1 MAAKPFDD
9 LSDDYRQRLIR
20 AARTGKLT
28 GSPVSAGQAEAVARR
43 YHASGDLRAARGH
56 APRRQATGAAPKR
69 ATTAVASGQGTDR
82 DDAALAR
89 WRRSSSRPRWLPSD
103 PAVMG
108 NDTAA
113 ILSQIDLPPRQW
125 RDVQIT
131 EQPDGSFE
139 MAILGTRNQRR
150 LVTLQDRDQLS
161 EVAQLISHQG
171 RLDMVANDAER
182 RRIDKEWK
190 KPKGARSMSLNISYG
205 RTLGGDTAAKTPE
218 QLFGPPPI
226 DGAGEIPQGAERPR
240 RTTAKKAQPA
250 KKAAAKKGAPVRKA
264 TQKRATPAKRA
275 ARPAEPL
282 GILDDVFSGIDE
294 ALSLG
299 EVDTEQAIAALQAQI
314 DRLRRGR

>member
-56 APRRQATGAAPKR
+56 APRRQAAGAAPKR

-89 WRRSSSRPRWLPSD
+89 WRRSSSRPRWIPSD

-113 ILSQIDLPPRQW
+113 ILSQINLPPRQW
-125 RDVQIT
+125 RDVEIT
-131 EQPDGSFE
+131 EQADGSFE
-139 MAILGTRNQRR
+139 MAIRGTRGQRR

-171 RLDMVANDAER
+171 RLDMAANDAER
-182 RRIDKEWK
+182 RKLDREWK
-190 KPKGARSMSLNISYG
+190 KPKGARPMSLNISYG
-205 RTLGGDTAAKTPE
+205 RTRGGDTAAKTPE
-218 QLFGPPPI
+218 ELFGTQRPPV
-226 DGAGEIPQGAERPR
+226 EERPR

>member
-139 MAILGTRNQRR
+139 MAIRGTRNQRR

-171 RLDMVANDAER
+171 RLDMAANDAER

-218 QLFGPPPI
+218 DLFGTQRPPV
-226 DGAGEIPQGAERPR
+226 EERPR

>member
-1 MAAKPFDD
+1 MAAKPFND

-43 YHASGDLRAARGH
+43 YHASGDLRTARGH

-89 WRRSSSRPRWLPSD
+89 WRRSSSRPKWLPSD
-103 PAVMG
+103 PSVMG

-113 ILSQIDLPPRQW
+113 ILSQIDLAPKYW
-125 RDVQIT
+125 KDVQIT
-131 EQPDGSFE
+131 EQPDGSFQ
-139 MAILGTRNQRR
+139 MAIRGTAGQRR
-150 LVTLQDRDQLS
+150 LVTLQDRDQLT
-161 EVAQLISHQG
+161 EVATLISHQG
-171 RLDMVANDAER
+171 RLDMAANDSER

-205 RTLGGDTAAKTPE
+205 RTRGGDFAAKTPE
-218 QLFGPPPI
+218 ELFGTQRPPV
-226 DGAGEIPQGAERPR
+226 EERAR

-250 KKAAAKKGAPVRKA
+250 KKAAAKTGAPVRKA

-275 ARPAEPL
+275 ARPTEPL